1 MSGGKFII
9 EELRSI
15 KVRLDEL
22 ESRWNEKREKVEENV
37 NSNLF
42 ERMKAI
48 EDKYKALNAR
58 MGKKRDD

>member
-9 EELRSI
+9 EKLRS
-15 KVRLDEL
+15 L
-22 ESRWNEKREKVEENV
+22 EARIDAVEKSKSSDKEKVEENV

-58 MGKKRDD
+58 MGKKKDD